1 MKNRFM
7 TKIFAI
13 IFFILASTKLYAATA
28 TCLAGECDI
37 FMSIHYEWVVTNCMQ
52 SLYFEEVET
61 SFMYFEIVDSGQR
74 CTVFDS
80 R

>member
-13 IFFILASTKLYAATA
+13 IFFILISTNLYAAKA
-28 TCLAGECDI
+28 TCMGGECEI
-37 FMSIHYEWVVTNCMQ
+37 FLSLHYEWVETNCIQTFFMK
-52 SLYFEEVET
+52 EVKT
-61 SFMYFEIVDSGQR
+61 SFMYFDIVETGQR
-74 CTVFDS
+74 CTVWDS